1 MSAVKLDSYVLVS
14 GLCREALPWWL
25 SAIKEGEI
33 KGKTATKHLISVY
46 CGNSQFAECIAA
58 ELQTWLRWQNRST
71 SEVLWLPAM
80 GNTDKRA
87 HGANE
92 EERQKIL
99 VRLYEGLEDAS
110 LQRLYLIT
118 TPESLSVGAPSPE
131 AFIRSA
137 IVLRSGKDYPMEK
150 LLAALRGPL
159 DYATEALCEEPGQ
172 YAVRG
177 GLVDVWPIASAHPYR
192 IDFIGDTIESIRSFD
207 PVSQRSSADYTDL
220 CLRPSFITG
229 SENQPASLW
238 DYLDRWDCR
247 WHLFYE
253 PGDLIREHPLLF
265 DKAAGQSGRPQN
277 IAARM
282 QSAATNERWLALA
295 EVDND
300 PSLWRGASRL
310 CIATEPIGN
319 YRPLSESFFDNK
331 LGVDR
336 LESGNILRQH
346 FEVQLAEWIHSE
358 KAALT
363 FAVET
368 EAEANDIQAR
378 LRENPTTR
386 NLPYSFQYGNLSGGF
401 RYQPDDSAVAGLHE
415 LPNPKQAQ
423 IIVTSDEY
431 FGRLRRRL
439 PSLERR
445 APRSE
450 RAVDHLLDFS
460 ELVEG
465 DALIHLQHGLCL
477 YRGLKQVMVN
487 GVNCEVISVAFADE
501 ILLHVPLHESH
512 LLSRYV
518 GLTKAAPKPAKLG
531 GSQWER
537 TRRQAEIATLDLAA
551 EMLRMGATREHA
563 KGHAFAADTAWQ
575 KHFEAAFP
583 FKETNDQLA
592 AIDATKRDM
601 ESGRPMDRLICGDV
615 GFGKT
620 EVALRAAMKAVMD
633 GKQVAIL
640 TPTTVLC
647 QQHFQ
652 HFAERMAPF
661 PILLDQ
667 VSSFRTAG
675 QNRATLAELAAGKVD
690 IVIGTH
696 RLLSKDVFLPRLGLV
711 IVDEEQRFGV
721 RQKERLKQLGATT
734 DLLTLS
740 ATPIPRTLYMAM
752 SGARAMSI
760 IETPPAER
768 LPIQT
773 IVRNYSEDTV
783 KGAIQAELA
792 RGGQVFYLHNRVQS
806 IEMVADKVRQL
817 APNARVAVGH
827 GQMAEHQLER
837 IMTRFVAGIFDV
849 LVCTTIIESGLNIP
863 NCNTL
868 IIESADRFGLAQLYQ
883 IRGRV
888 GRHNR
893 QAYAYLL
900 LRRHAGLL
908 ESARKRLSALRH
920 HNQLGAGF
928 RIAMRD
934 LELRGAGNL
943 LGPEQSGHIAG
954 VGFDLYCQL
963 LRQSVARLKGE
974 EGSNRIRAEVRL
986 DFVVTGEGAGIK
998 GDSCNGKGLFDP
1010 IRDNVKAN
1018 SNERLEASI
1027 PALYIREPQL
1037 RIDCYRRLALT
1048 DTLVTL
1054 EALANELLDR
1064 FGKLPPATQTLFAL
1078 SRIRICAE
1086 QAHVRRVETEG
1097 NRLLCHRAQ
1106 AGENGSTFL
1115 QAANRFPR
1123 LTGRTATDKLEEIE
1137 TYLKRHAH
1145 R

>member
-1 MSAVKLDSYVLVS
+1 MSAGKLDSRVLVS
-14 GLCREALPWWL
+14 GLCREAIPWWL
-25 SAIKEGEI
+25 SALAESEG
-33 KGKTATKHLISVY
+33 KGKTAAKHLITVY
-46 CGNSQFAECIAA
+46 CGNSQLAECIAA
-58 ELQTWLRWQNRST
+58 ELQTWLRWQDRST
-71 SEVLWLPAM
+71 AEVLWLPATQ
-80 GNTDKRA
+80 NTDKRA
-87 HGANE
+87 YGAKD
-92 EERQKIL
+92 EERQRIL
-99 VRLYEGLEDAS
+99 ARLLEGAQDPA
-110 LQRLYLIT
+110 LQRLFLIT
-118 TPESLSVGAPSPE
+118 TPESLSVSAPAPE
-131 AFIRSA
+131 AFKRSA
-137 IVLRSGKDYPMEK
+137 ITIQSGKDYPMET
-150 LLAALRGPL
+150 LLAALREPL
-159 DYATEALCEEPGQ
+159 DYAAEALCEEPGQ

-177 GLVDVWPIASAHPYR
+177 GLIDVWPIESAYPYR
-192 IDFIGDTIESIRSFD
+192 IDFFGDTVESIRSFD
-207 PVSQRSSADYTDL
+207 PVSQRSCADYTEL
-220 CLRPSFITG
+220 SLRPSLTTG
-229 SENQPASLW
+229 SENLPGSLW
-238 DYLDRWDCR
+238 DYMDSWEHR
-247 WHLFYE
+247 WHVCYE
-253 PGDLIREHPLLF
+253 PSDLIRGHPLLF
-265 DKAAGQSGRPQN
+265 DNAVAQNRRPQN

-282 QSAATNERWLALA
+282 QSSAANEHWLALA

-300 PSLWRGASRL
+300 PALWQRAARL
-310 CIATEPIGN
+310 RIATEPIEQ
-319 YRPLSESFFDNK
+319 YRPLSEAFFDND

-336 LESGNILRQH
+336 LDSGNLLRQR
-346 FEVQLAEWIHSE
+346 FEGQLAEWVCSE
-358 KAALT
+358 NSVLA
-363 FAVET
+363 FAVVTET
-368 EAEANDIQAR
+368 EANDLHAR
-378 LRENPTTR
+378 LRENPITR
-386 NLPYSFQYGNLSGGF
+386 GLPYSCQQGHLSGGF
-401 RYQPDDSAVAGLHE
+401 RYQADDSSADGLPT
-415 LPNPKQAQ
+415 LPKPRQAQ

-445 APRSE
+445 AVRSE
-450 RAVDHLLDFS
+450 RVVDHLLDFS

-477 YRGLKQVMVN
+477 YRGLKRVTVN
-487 GVNCEVISVAFADE
+487 GVDCEVISVAFADE

-531 GSQWER
+531 GTQWER

-551 EMLRMGATREHA
+551 EMLRMGATREHV
-563 KGHAFAADTAWQ
+563 KGHAFAVDTIWQ
-575 KHFEAAFP
+575 KHFEDAFP
-583 FKETNDQLA
+583 FKETSDQLT
-592 AIDATKRDM
+592 AIEATKRDM

-633 GKQVAIL
+633 GKQVAVL

-647 QQHFQ
+647 QQHYQ
-652 HFAERMAPF
+652 HFTERMAPF

-675 QNRATLAELAAGKVD
+675 QNRATLAEVAAGKVD

-740 ATPIPRTLYMAM
+740 ATPIPRTLYMAL
-752 SGARAMSI
+752 SGARAMSV

-773 IVRNYSEDTV
+773 IVRNYSEETV
-783 KGAIQAELA
+783 KAAIQTELA

-806 IEMVADKVRQL
+806 IETVAEKVRQL
-817 APNARVAVGH
+817 VPNARVAVGH
-827 GQMAEHQLER
+827 GQMADHQLER
-837 IMTRFVAGIFDV
+837 IMTRFVAGTFDV

-868 IIESADRFGLAQLYQ
+868 IIEGADRFGLAQLYQ

-986 DFVVTGEGAGIK
+986 DFVATGEGAGIK
-998 GDSCNGKGLFDP
+998 NDSYNGKGLFDQG
-1010 IRDNVKAN
+1010 RAN
-1018 SNERLEASI
+1018 TNERIEASI
-1027 PALYIREPQL
+1027 PANYIREPQL

-1048 DTLVTL
+1048 DTITAL
-1054 EALANELLDR
+1054 EALTEEWVDR
-1064 FGKLPPATQTLFAL
+1064 FGKLPPATQTLVAL
-1078 SRIRICAE
+1078 TRIRICAE

-1106 AGENGSTFL
+1106 TGGDGGAFL

-1123 LTGRTATDKLEEIE
+1123 LTGRTGTAKLKEIE